1 MNVGC
6 VTRVALFSWRFIVP
20 LTFFVF
26 CYWKII
32 AALRRTA
39 KVGNATLS
47 SSVSQREQHTAGTS
61 TSAADAASADAATA
75 TSSRSKPAD
84 KSQKNVVKTMLRAH
98 YSLVISGGNWTEI
111 HQISTRCSRIIAA
124 VNLHIGIAIS
134 QFVVEWQCNE

>member
-1 MNVGC
+1 MAARC
-6 VTRVALFSWRFIVP
+6 MARIALFSWRFIVP

-61 TSAADAASADAATA
+61 TSATSAAATDAAAA

-84 KSQKNVVKTMLRAH
+84 KSQKNVIKTMLCAH

-111 HQISTRCSRIIAA
+111 HQISTRCSRIVATI
-124 VNLHIGIAIS
+124 NLHIGIAIS
-134 QFVVEWQCNE
+134 RFVVERQCKE